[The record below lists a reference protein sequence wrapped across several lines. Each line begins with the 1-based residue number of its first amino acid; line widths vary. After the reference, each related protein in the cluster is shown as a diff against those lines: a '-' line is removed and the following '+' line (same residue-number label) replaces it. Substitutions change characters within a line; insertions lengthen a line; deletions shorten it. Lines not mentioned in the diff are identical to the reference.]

1 MEDNKN
7 DNSKLKYFNP
17 SSLTE
22 QEVKKIKYYLRDSG
36 MDEIDIYKIFSEYGL
51 LDEYDQVKIA
61 DSNYKGKG
69 KK

>member
-51 LDEYDQVKIA
+51 LDEYDQVKID